1 MEHNLNRREL
11 IRSIVAGMA
20 IPVAPIGIASA
31 AERTG
36 RRLILVELSGA
47 NDGLNTVIPINDA
60 RYFEIRPNIALSKD
74 KVFDIG
80 NDLALNS
87 ELRPLDPALQS
98 GDMAVIQG
106 LGYPGQNRSHFKSI
120 ALWETGGD
128 GSQAGKNGWLTEDIE
143 GMTGSDKLDAHG
155 ISLDGGM
162 GVFLSSSGVWLSMT
176 SLNQFSSLSATTEK
190 LASNTQANSAN
201 PALSMIMD
209 RGNALNNSMASI
221 SSKIKRLNRHRDI
234 RYDAGEFGRQ
244 AAMAAQLIDAGIDA
258 PVLKIKL
265 DGFDT
270 HEHQIWR
277 HPNLLRDLGRG
288 LAGLRKSLI
297 RSGHW
302 ESTLIMTYSEFG
314 RRALE
319 NESEGTDHGTAAP
332 HFMLSG
338 AIKGGIWGVHPDLG
352 DLVEGDMKF
361 TMDYRAVYASIL
373 SDWFKI
379 PLNRFSEYSNENL
392 LSIYT

>member
-1 MEHNLNRREL
+1 
-11 IRSIVAGMA
+11 MA
-20 IPVAPIGIASA
+20 IPLAPIGIVSA
-31 AERTG
+31 AKRTG

-47 NDGLNTVIPINDA
+47 NDGLNTVIPINDD

-80 NDLALNS
+80 HDLTLNS
-87 ELRPLDPALQS
+87 ELRPLDPAFQS

-128 GSQAGKNGWLTEDIE
+128 GSKAGKNGWLTEDIE
-143 GMTGSDKLDAHG
+143 GMIGSDSLDAHG

-176 SLNQFSSLSATTEK
+176 SLNQFSSLSSTTEK
-190 LASNTQANSAN
+190 FSSKTQNNSAN

-209 RGNALNNSMASI
+209 RGNTLNNSMASI
-221 SSKIKRLNRHRDI
+221 SSKIKRLNRFRDI

-277 HPNLLRDLGRG
+277 HPNLLRDLSRG

-302 ESTLIMTYSEFG
+302 DSTLIMTYSEFG

-338 AIKGGIWGVHPDLG
+338 AIKGGIWGIHPDLG
-352 DLVEGDMKF
+352 NLVEGDMKF
-361 TMDYRAVYASIL
+361 TMDYRSVYASIL

-379 PLNRFSEYSNENL
+379 PQNRFSKYSNENL
-392 LSIYT
+392 SSIYA

>member
-31 AERTG
+31 AQRTG

-143 GMTGSDKLDAHG
+143 EMTGSDKLDAHG

-190 LASNTQANSAN
+190 LAANTQTNSAN

-221 SSKIKRLNRHRDI
+221 SGKIKRLNRHRDI

-270 HEHQIWR
+270 HEYQIWR

-361 TMDYRAVYASIL
+361 TMDYRSVYASIL
-373 SDWFKI
+373 SGWFNI

>member
-190 LASNTQANSAN
+190 LASNTQANSTN

-361 TMDYRAVYASIL
+361 TMDYRSVYASIL

>member
-20 IPVAPIGIASA
+20 IPLAPIGIASA
-31 AERTG
+31 AQRTG

-47 NDGLNTVIPINDA
+47 NDGLNTVIPINDD

-143 GMTGSDKLDAHG
+143 EMTGSDKFDAHG

-361 TMDYRAVYASIL
+361 TMDYRSVYASIL

>member
-20 IPVAPIGIASA
+20 IPLAPIGIASA
-31 AERTG
+31 AQRTG

-361 TMDYRAVYASIL
+361 TMDYRSVYASIL

>member
-1 MEHNLNRREL
+1 
-11 IRSIVAGMA
+11 MA
-20 IPVAPIGIASA
+20 IPLAPIGIASA
-31 AERTG
+31 AQRTG

-47 NDGLNTVIPINDA
+47 NDGLNTVIPINDD
-60 RYFEIRPNIALSKD
+60 RYFEIRPNIALSKNQ
-74 KVFDIG
+74 VFTIG
-80 NDLALNS
+80 NDLTLNG
-87 ELRPLDPALQS
+87 ELRPLDPAFQS
-98 GDMAVIQG
+98 GEMAIIQG

-128 GSQAGKNGWLTEDIE
+128 GNQAGKNGWLTEDIE
-143 GMTGSDKLDAHG
+143 GMTGSDSLDAHG

-176 SLNQFSSLSATTEK
+176 SLNQFSSLSSTTEK
-190 LASNTQANSAN
+190 FNSNQNNSAN

-221 SSKIKRLNRHRDI
+221 SSKITKLNRFRDI

-277 HPNLLRDLGRG
+277 HPNLLRDLSRG
-288 LAGLRKSLI
+288 LAGLRKSLV

-302 ESTLIMTYSEFG
+302 DSTLIMTYSEFG

-338 AIKGGIWGVHPDLG
+338 AIKGGIWGVHPNLG
-352 DLVEGDMKF
+352 DLVEGDVKF
-361 TMDYRAVYASIL
+361 TMDYRSVYASIL

-379 PLNRFSEYSNENL
+379 PQNRFIKYSNDIL
-392 LSIYT
+392 LSIFT

>member
-1 MEHNLNRREL
+1 MNRREL

-20 IPVAPIGIASA
+20 IPLAPIGIASA
-31 AERTG
+31 AQRTG

-47 NDGLNTVIPINDA
+47 NDGLNTVIPINDD

-87 ELRPLDPALQS
+87 ELRPLDPALQA

-190 LASNTQANSAN
+190 LASNTQTNSAN

-221 SSKIKRLNRHRDI
+221 SGKIKRLNRHRDI

-265 DGFDT
+265 DGFDL

-277 HPNLLRDLGRG
+277 HPNLLRDLGHG

-352 DLVEGDMKF
+352 DLVEGDMKC
-361 TMDYRAVYASIL
+361 TMDYRSVYASIL
-373 SDWFKI
+373 SGWFKI
-379 PLNRFSEYSNENL
+379 PLNRFNEYSNENL

>member
-1 MEHNLNRREL
+1 MEHNLNRRKL
-11 IRSIVAGMA
+11 IRSLVAGMA
-20 IPVAPIGIASA
+20 IPLAPIGIVSA
-31 AERTG
+31 AKRTG

-47 NDGLNTVIPINDA
+47 NDGLNTVIPINDD

-80 NDLALNS
+80 HDLTLNS
-87 ELRPLDPALQS
+87 ELRPLDPAFQS

-128 GSQAGKNGWLTEDIE
+128 GSKAGKNGWLTEDIE
-143 GMTGSDKLDAHG
+143 GMIGSDSLDAHG

-176 SLNQFSSLSATTEK
+176 SLNQFSSLSSTTEK
-190 LASNTQANSAN
+190 FSSKTQNNSAN

-209 RGNALNNSMASI
+209 RGNTLNNSMASI
-221 SSKIKRLNRHRDI
+221 SSKIKRLNRFRDI

-277 HPNLLRDLGRG
+277 HPNLLRDLSRG

-302 ESTLIMTYSEFG
+302 DSTLIMTYSEFG

-338 AIKGGIWGVHPDLG
+338 AIKGGIWGIHPDLG
-352 DLVEGDMKF
+352 NLVEGDMKF
-361 TMDYRAVYASIL
+361 TMDYRSVYASIL

-379 PLNRFSEYSNENL
+379 PQNRFSKYSNENL
-392 LSIYT
+392 SSIYA

>member
-11 IRSIVAGMA
+11 IRSLVAGMA
-20 IPVAPIGIASA
+20 IPLAPIGIASA
-31 AERTG
+31 AQRTG

-47 NDGLNTVIPINDA
+47 NDGLNTVIPINDE
-60 RYFEIRPNIALSKD
+60 RYFEIRPNIALPGD
-74 KVFDIG
+74 KVFSIG
-80 NDLALNS
+80 KELTLNS
-87 ELRPLDPALQS
+87 ELRSLDPAFQA
-98 GDMAVIQG
+98 GNMAVIQG

-128 GSQAGKNGWLTEDIE
+128 GNQAGKDGWLTEDIE
-143 GMTGSDKLDAHG
+143 GMNGADNLDAHG

-162 GVFLSSSGVWLSMT
+162 GIFLSSSGLWLSMT
-176 SLNQFSSLSATTEK
+176 SLNQFTSLSLATEK
-190 LASNTQANSAN
+190 LRTNIQGKSAN

-209 RGNALNNSMASI
+209 RGNALNNSMARI
-221 SSKIKRLNRHRDI
+221 SSKIKKLNRHRDI
-234 RYDAGEFGRQ
+234 RYDAGAFGRQ

-270 HEHQIWR
+270 HEQQIWR
-277 HPNLLRDLGRG
+277 HPNLLKDLGRG
-288 LAGLRKSLI
+288 IAGLRKSLI

-302 ESTLIMTYSEFG
+302 DSTLIMTYSEFG

-338 AIKGGIWGVHPDLG
+338 AIKGGIWGAHPDLG

-361 TMDYRAVYASIL
+361 SMDYRSVYASIL
-373 SDWFKI
+373 ADWFKI
-379 PLNRFSEYSNENL
+379 PQNRFSKYSNENL
-392 LSIYT
+392 LSIYA

>member
-1 MEHNLNRREL
+1 MEHKLNRREL
-11 IRSIVAGMA
+11 VRSLVAGMA
-20 IPVAPIGIASA
+20 IPLAPIGIASA
-31 AERTG
+31 AQRTG

-47 NDGLNTVIPINDA
+47 NDGLNTVIPINDE

-80 NDLALNS
+80 NGLTLNN
-87 ELRPLDPALQS
+87 ELQTLDQAFQS

-128 GSQAGKNGWLTEDIE
+128 GNQAGKNGWLTEDIE
-143 GMTGSDKLDAHG
+143 GMTGSDTFDAHG

-162 GVFLSSSGVWLSMT
+162 GVFLSGSGVWISMT
-176 SLNQFSSLSATTEK
+176 SLYQFSSLSATIEK
-190 LASNTQANSAN
+190 LTSNTQTNSAN

-209 RGNALNNSMASI
+209 RGHALNNSMTSI
-221 SSKIKRLNRHRDI
+221 SNKIKMLNRHRDI
-234 RYDAGEFGRQ
+234 RYNAGEFGRQ
-244 AAMAAQLIDAGIDA
+244 AAMVAQLIDAGIDA

-270 HEHQIWR
+270 HESQIWR

-302 ESTLIMTYSEFG
+302 DSTLIMTYSEFG

-338 AIKGGIWGVHPDLG
+338 TIKGGIWGVHPDLG

-361 TMDYRAVYASIL
+361 SMDYRSVYESIL

-379 PLNRFSEYSNENL
+379 PLNRFSKYSNENL

>member
-1 MEHNLNRREL
+1 MNRRAL
-11 IRSIVAGMA
+11 LRSLVAGMA
-20 IPVAPIGIASA
+20 IPLAPIGIASA
-31 AERTG
+31 AQRTG

-47 NDGLNTVIPINDA
+47 NDGLNTVIPINDE

-74 KVFDIG
+74 NVFDIG

-87 ELRPLDPALQS
+87 ELRPLDPAFQS

-190 LASNTQANSAN
+190 LASNTQTNSAN

-361 TMDYRAVYASIL
+361 TMDYRSVYASIL

-379 PLNRFSEYSNENL
+379 PMNRFSEYSNENL

>member
-1 MEHNLNRREL
+1 M
-11 IRSIVAGMA
+11 RSLVAGMA
-20 IPVAPIGIASA
+20 IPLAPSGIASA
-31 AERTG
+31 AQRTG

-47 NDGLNTVIPINDA
+47 NDGLNTVIPINDD
-60 RYFEIRPNIALSKD
+60 RYFEIRPNIALSKNQ
-74 KVFDIG
+74 VFTIG
-80 NDLALNS
+80 NDLTLNS
-87 ELRPLDPALQS
+87 ELRPLDPAFQS
-98 GDMAVIQG
+98 GDMAVVQG

-128 GSQAGKNGWLTEDIE
+128 GNQAGKNGWLTEDIE
-143 GMTGSDKLDAHG
+143 GMTGSDSLDAHG

-176 SLNQFSSLSATTEK
+176 SLNQFSSLSSTTEK
-190 LASNTQANSAN
+190 FNSNKNNSAN

-221 SSKIKRLNRHRDI
+221 SGKITKLNRFRDI

-277 HPNLLRDLGRG
+277 HPNLLRDLSRG

-302 ESTLIMTYSEFG
+302 DSTLIMTYSEFG

-338 AIKGGIWGVHPDLG
+338 AIKGGIWGVHPNLG
-352 DLVEGDMKF
+352 DLVEGDVKF
-361 TMDYRAVYASIL
+361 TMDYRSVYASIL

-379 PLNRFSEYSNENL
+379 PQNRFIKYSNDTL
-392 LSIYT
+392 LSIFT

>member
-361 TMDYRAVYASIL
+361 TMDYRSVYASIL

>member
-1 MEHNLNRREL
+1 MNRRSL
-11 IRSIVAGMA
+11 LRSLVAGIA
-20 IPVAPIGIASA
+20 IPLAPVGIATA
-31 AERTG
+31 AQRTG

-47 NDGLNTVIPINDA
+47 NDGLNTVIPINDE

-74 KVFDIG
+74 NVFDIG

-87 ELRPLDPALQS
+87 ELRPLDPAFQS

-106 LGYPGQNRSHFKSI
+106 LGYPGQNRSHVKSI

-176 SLNQFSSLSATTEK
+176 SLNQFNSLSATTEK
-190 LASNTQANSAN
+190 LASNTQTNSAN

-361 TMDYRAVYASIL
+361 TMDYRSVYASIL

-379 PLNRFSEYSNENL
+379 PLNRFSEFSNENL

>member
-31 AERTG
+31 AQRTG

-47 NDGLNTVIPINDA
+47 NDGLNTVIPINDD

-143 GMTGSDKLDAHG
+143 EMTGSDKFDAHG

-361 TMDYRAVYASIL
+361 TMDYRSVYASIL

>member
-1 MEHNLNRREL
+1 MNRREL
-11 IRSIVAGMA
+11 IRSLVAGMA
-20 IPVAPIGIASA
+20 IPLAPIGIASA
-31 AERTG
+31 AQRTG

-47 NDGLNTVIPINDA
+47 NDGLNTVIPINDD
-60 RYFEIRPNIALSKD
+60 RYFEIRPNIALSKNQ
-74 KVFDIG
+74 VFTIG
-80 NDLALNS
+80 NDLTLNG
-87 ELRPLDPALQS
+87 ELRPLDPAFQS
-98 GDMAVIQG
+98 GEMAIIQG

-128 GSQAGKNGWLTEDIE
+128 GNQAGKNGWLTEDIE
-143 GMTGSDKLDAHG
+143 GMTGSDSLDAHG

-176 SLNQFSSLSATTEK
+176 SLNQFSSLSSTTEK
-190 LASNTQANSAN
+190 FNSNQNNSAN

-221 SSKIKRLNRHRDI
+221 SSKITKLNRFRDI

-277 HPNLLRDLGRG
+277 HPNLLRDLSRG
-288 LAGLRKSLI
+288 LAGLRKSLV

-302 ESTLIMTYSEFG
+302 DSTLIMTYSEFG

-338 AIKGGIWGVHPDLG
+338 AIKGGIWGVHPNLG
-352 DLVEGDMKF
+352 DLVEGDVKF
-361 TMDYRAVYASIL
+361 TMDYRSVYASIL

-379 PLNRFSEYSNENL
+379 PQNRFIKYSNDIL
-392 LSIYT
+392 LSIFT

>member
-1 MEHNLNRREL
+1 MNRREL
-11 IRSIVAGMA
+11 IRSLVAGMA
-20 IPVAPIGIASA
+20 IPLAPLGIASA
-31 AERTG
+31 AQRTG

-47 NDGLNTVIPINDA
+47 NDGLNTVIPINDE

-74 KVFDIG
+74 NVFDIG

-87 ELRPLDPALQS
+87 ELRPLDPAFQS

-190 LASNTQANSAN
+190 LASNTQTNSAN

-361 TMDYRAVYASIL
+361 TMDYRSVYASIL

-379 PLNRFSEYSNENL
+379 PMNRFSEYSNENL

>member
-20 IPVAPIGIASA
+20 IPLAPIGIASA
-31 AERTG
+31 AQRTG

-47 NDGLNTVIPINDA
+47 NDGLNTVIPIKDE

-87 ELRPLDPALQS
+87 ELRSLDPAFQS

-190 LASNTQANSAN
+190 LVSNTQANSAN

-277 HPNLLRDLGRG
+277 HPNLLRDLSRG
-288 LAGLRKSLI
+288 LAGLRTSLI

-302 ESTLIMTYSEFG
+302 DSTLIMTYSEFG

-338 AIKGGIWGVHPDLG
+338 AIKGGIWGIHPDLG
-352 DLVEGDMKF
+352 NLVEGDMQF
-361 TMDYRAVYASIL
+361 TMDYRSVYASIL

-379 PLNRFSEYSNENL
+379 PQNRFSKYSNETL
-392 LSIYT
+392 LSIYA

>member
-1 MEHNLNRREL
+1 MNRREL

-20 IPVAPIGIASA
+20 IPLAPIGIASA
-31 AERTG
+31 AQRTG

-47 NDGLNTVIPINDA
+47 NDGLNTVIPINDN

-87 ELRPLDPALQS
+87 ELQPLDPALQS

-190 LASNTQANSAN
+190 LASNTQTNSAN

-361 TMDYRAVYASIL
+361 TMDYRSVYASIL

>member
-20 IPVAPIGIASA
+20 IPLAPIGIASA
-31 AERTG
+31 AQRTG

-47 NDGLNTVIPINDA
+47 NDGLNTVIPINDD

-143 GMTGSDKLDAHG
+143 GMTGSDNLDAHG
-155 ISLDGGM
+155 VSLDGCM

-361 TMDYRAVYASIL
+361 TMDYRSVYASVL

>member
-190 LASNTQANSAN
+190 LASNTQTNSAN

-361 TMDYRAVYASIL
+361 TMDYRSVYASIL

>member
-1 MEHNLNRREL
+1 MEHILNRREL
-11 IRSIVAGMA
+11 MRSLVAGMA
-20 IPVAPIGIASA
+20 IPLAPIGIASA
-31 AERTG
+31 AQRTG

-47 NDGLNTVIPINDA
+47 NDGLNTVIPINDD
-60 RYFEIRPNIALSKD
+60 RYFEIRPNIALSKNQ
-74 KVFDIG
+74 VFTIG
-80 NDLALNS
+80 NDLTLNS
-87 ELRPLDPALQS
+87 ELRPLDPAFQS
-98 GDMAVIQG
+98 GDMAVVQG

-128 GSQAGKNGWLTEDIE
+128 GNQAGKNGWLTEDIE
-143 GMTGSDKLDAHG
+143 GMTGSDSLDAHG

-176 SLNQFSSLSATTEK
+176 SLNQFSSLSSTTEK
-190 LASNTQANSAN
+190 FNSNKNNSAN

-221 SSKIKRLNRHRDI
+221 SGKITKLNRFRDI

-277 HPNLLRDLGRG
+277 HPNLLRDLSRG
-288 LAGLRKSLI
+288 LAGLRKSLV

-302 ESTLIMTYSEFG
+302 DSTLIMTYSEFG

-338 AIKGGIWGVHPDLG
+338 AIKGGIWGVHPNLG
-352 DLVEGDMKF
+352 DLVEGDVKF
-361 TMDYRAVYASIL
+361 TMDYRSVYASIL

-379 PLNRFSEYSNENL
+379 PQNRFIKYSNDTL
-392 LSIYT
+392 LSIFT

>member
-31 AERTG
+31 AQRTG

-361 TMDYRAVYASIL
+361 TMDYRSVYASIL

>member
-11 IRSIVAGMA
+11 IRSLVAGMA
-20 IPVAPIGIASA
+20 IPLAPIGIASA
-31 AERTG
+31 AQRTG

-47 NDGLNTVIPINDA
+47 NDGLNTVIPISDD

-80 NDLALNS
+80 NDLTLNS
-87 ELRPLDPALQS
+87 ELRPLDPAFQS

-143 GMTGSDKLDAHG
+143 GMTGSDSLDAHG

-176 SLNQFSSLSATTEK
+176 SLNQFSSLSSTTEK
-190 LASNTQANSAN
+190 FSSNTNNSAN

-209 RGNALNNSMASI
+209 RGHALNNSMASI
-221 SSKIKRLNRHRDI
+221 SSKIKKLNRFRDI

-277 HPNLLRDLGRG
+277 HPNLLRDLSRG
-288 LAGLRKSLI
+288 LAGLRKSLV
-297 RSGHW
+297 RSGQW
-302 ESTLIMTYSEFG
+302 DSTLIMTYSEFG

-338 AIKGGIWGVHPDLG
+338 AIKGGIWGVHPNRG
-352 DLVEGDMKF
+352 NLVEGDVKF
-361 TMDYRAVYASIL
+361 TMDYRSVYASVL

-379 PLNRFSEYSNENL
+379 PQNRFSKYSNDTF
-392 LSIYT
+392 LSIFT

>member
-1 MEHNLNRREL
+1 MNRRDL
-11 IRSIVAGMA
+11 IRSLVAGMA
-20 IPVAPIGIASA
+20 IPLAPIGIASA
-31 AERTG
+31 AQRTG

-47 NDGLNTVIPINDA
+47 NDGLNTVIPINDD
-60 RYFEIRPNIALSKD
+60 RYFKIRPNIALSKN

-87 ELRPLDPALQS
+87 ELRPLDPAFQS

-190 LASNTQANSAN
+190 LASNTQTNSAN

-244 AAMAAQLIDAGIDA
+244 TAMAAQLIDAGIDA

-297 RSGHW
+297 RGGHW

-361 TMDYRAVYASIL
+361 TMDYRSVYASIL